1 MGKSGIKEIEG
12 KKEKFQENEKN
23 SENNVNESLILLEK
37 NSSKKKK
44 IASIIIF
51 ILTPVIVL
59 GLMILVLNYTTKIWY
74 YLKPKPIIFT
84 LVLLE
89 LVHVLL
95 TGLTGSSK
103 RSLIIQSIILWIAE
117 FVNKLRYTYTYE
129 PLTFGDFVYAGN
141 FAEIGSIVKDTLAQ
155 TIWGMFPIF
164 GFLAVILVICVFI
177 VSKFNIKANK
187 NFRIYSSLVS
197 LTALIII
204 FAPTK
209 TMKSFMLN
217 KIYDKDKAKDYR
229 HNSSNMQYYSEY
241 SMLGGMYA
249 NLLEARIFEP
259 DNYNK
264 DNLKN
269 ILSEYD
275 KKETE
280 NIWEKS
286 NIIVTFSESFF
297 DVSLL
302 EEDVKFSNPVTS
314 NYNRLNDEGIFLNM
328 ISPSY
333 GGLSA
338 NVEFE
343 FLTGYSLDFFG
354 KGYTPF
360 MSLYNNNKYKDRPSL
375 IKELN
380 KNGYYTKVVFGKDF
394 FNSEHVYERLGI
406 DEYEEKNDKAHRKGY
421 YTSDEYLIDC
431 AIEALENKS
440 ENEKLFYM
448 NCTIESH
455 MPFVEEKYD
464 KYDFE
469 IESSTLNQA
478 QTSVIKSYSQSC
490 YNADKELGRLY
501 EYIQNFDEPTIIV
514 FFGDHLPYLSD
525 PDTGDDL
532 LNELKYFNSGDE
544 LIDSYRKY
552 NTGALILANFDLGEN
567 ENLDYLSPDLLLTTV
582 VNKMGLDLSSY
593 YKWLYD
599 TKNQLPNSNYLVS
612 TDIKGKLY
620 WTENLNKEQQEF
632 FDIRDKMQYYV
643 LIDGEI

>member
-1 MGKSGIKEIEG
+1 MKDTINENA
-12 KKEKFQENEKN
+12 KEK
-23 SENNVNESLILLEK
+23 SLIKVNKLYPK
-37 NSSKKKK
+37 TKK
-44 IASIIIF
+44 IVDIIIF
-51 ILTPVIVL
+51 ILTPVVIL
-59 GLMILVLNYTTKIWY
+59 GLMILVLNYSTKIWY
-74 YLKPKPIIFT
+74 YLKPKPVLFT
-84 LVLLE
+84 LFLLE

-95 TGLTGSSK
+95 TGITGSSK
-103 RSLIIQSIILWIAE
+103 RSVFIQAIVLWILE

-141 FAEIGSIVKDTLAQ
+141 FGEISSIVRDTIFSTL
-155 TIWGMFPIF
+155 WGMVPIF
-164 GFLAVILVICVFI
+164 AFLAVLLAIWIFI
-177 VSKFNIKANK
+177 VSKFNLKVSK
-187 NFRIYSSLVS
+187 NFRFCGTLVP
-197 LTALIII
+197 LIILI
-204 FAPTK
+204 ILFAPTK
-209 TMKSFMLN
+209 TIKSFMLI

-241 SMLGGMYA
+241 TMLGGMYA

-264 DNLKN
+264 DELNKILK
-269 ILSEYD
+269 EYD
-275 KKETE
+275 KKKTE
-280 NIWEKS
+280 NVWEKS

-302 EEDVKFSNPVTS
+302 EDDIKFSSPVTS
-314 NYNRLNDEGIFLNM
+314 NYNKLKEEGIFVNM

-333 GGLSA
+333 GGISA

-360 MSLYNNNKYKDRPSL
+360 MALYSSNKYKDRQSL

-380 KNGYYTKVVFGKDF
+380 KNGYFTKVVFGKDF

-406 DEYEEKNDKAHRKGY
+406 DEYQEKNDKAHRRGY
-421 YTSDEYLIDC
+421 YTSDEYLIDG

-440 ENEKLFYM
+440 DNEKLFYM

-455 MPFVEEKYD
+455 MPFNDKKYD

-469 IESSTLNQA
+469 IESSTLNEA
-478 QTSVIKSYSQSC
+478 QTTVIKSYAQSC

-501 EYIQNFDEPTIIV
+501 EYIQTFDEPTIVV

-525 PDTGDDL
+525 PDTSEDL
-532 LNELKYFNSGDE
+532 LNELKYFNTGDE

-552 NTGALILANFDLGEN
+552 NTGALILANYDLGEN
-567 ENLDYLSPDLLLTTV
+567 ENLNYISPDMLLTTI

-599 TKNQLPNSNYLVS
+599 NKDELPCTNYLVS
-612 TDIKGKLY
+612 TDVDGKLY
-620 WTENLNKEQQEF
+620 WTEKLNKKQQEF
-632 FDIRDKMQYYV
+632 YDLREKMQYYV
-643 LIDGEI
+643 LIDGEK